1 MRSLF
6 LRASKASMKFRALVI
21 VNGNS
26 SKRQIG
32 SNYPGSPEI
41 LSKQPHSCARLGGE
55 SVATLP
61 EQDVM
66 IQGAEAP
73 GQPNDIAV
81 RRKRGV
87 FDCSPRHRSTARH
100 RSCMPAFVSNTASVS
115 EDSRRNS
122 ERRTMP
128 EGSVGVHGRS

>member
-1 MRSLF
+1 MLSRILSVP
-6 LRASKASMKFRALVI
+6 KASMNFRALVI

-32 SNYPGSPEI
+32 SNYPGFPEI
-41 LSKQPHSCARLGGE
+41 LSKQPRSCARLGGE

-87 FDCSPRHRSTARH
+87 FDCLPRHRSTAI
-100 RSCMPAFVSNTASVS
+100 
-115 EDSRRNS
+115 
-122 ERRTMP
+122 
-128 EGSVGVHGRS
+128 